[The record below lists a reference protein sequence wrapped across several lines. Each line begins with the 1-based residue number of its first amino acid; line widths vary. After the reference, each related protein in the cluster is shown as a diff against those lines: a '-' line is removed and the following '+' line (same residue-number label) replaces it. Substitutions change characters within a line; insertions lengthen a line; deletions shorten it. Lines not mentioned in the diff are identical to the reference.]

1 MNPVQNPFSPGAGTR
16 PPELAGRD
24 DILKSARVT
33 MQRIIAGRHSRSQM
47 LLGLRGVGKTVL
59 LNEIQNIAEEEG
71 LRTAKIEA
79 PENKKFLEKLVPQI
93 RKLVLEID
101 RAAKVRAQ
109 VNEVLGALRNFVSV
123 FKVKVGEAE
132 ISVEPTRGV
141 ADSGDLSTDLTD
153 LLMLTARAAKAAKSA
168 VALLIDEVQ
177 YLTTDELSALIVAL
191 HEVAQKNLPLTVFG
205 AGLPQL
211 ATLATEA
218 KSYAE
223 RLFEYPEVGPL
234 NKTASAEAL
243 REPVEAAGASWEAA
257 ALARVVK
264 ITEGYPF
271 FLQEWGYQAWNA
283 SPTKTIPATIIPEVT
298 KAAIARLDKNFFKSR
313 LHRMTQREQDYVCA
327 MAALGPGYHRSGDI
341 AEAMGISVSAAAPI
355 RGTLIGK
362 GMIYSPA
369 HGDTAFT
376 VPMFDAYVRRAILA
390 PEAKAGAKTKPVKKS
405 TRKKRN

>member
-1 MNPVQNPFSPGAGTR
+1 MNPVENPFSPGAGSR

-24 DILKSARVT
+24 DILANARVT
-33 MQRIIAGRHSRSQM
+33 MRRIVAGRHGRSQM

-59 LNEIQNIAEEEG
+59 LNEIQHIAEAEG

-93 RKLVLEID
+93 RKLVLQID
-101 RAAKVRAQ
+101 RAAKVKAQ
-109 VNEVLGALRNFVSV
+109 VNEALGALRSFISI

-132 ISVEPTRGV
+132 FSVEPTPGV

-153 LLMLTARAAKAAKSA
+153 LLVLTAQAARAAKTA

-177 YLTTDELSALIVAL
+177 YLTSDELSALIVAL
-191 HEVAQKNLPLTVFG
+191 HEVSQKNLPLTVFG

-223 RLFEYPEVGPL
+223 RLFEYPSVGPL
-234 NKTASAEAL
+234 DKAASAEAL
-243 REPVEAAGASWEAA
+243 REPVEAAGAKWEAA
-257 ALARVVK
+257 ALTKIVK

-271 FLQEWGYQAWNA
+271 FLQEWGFQAWNA
-283 SPTKTIPATIIPEVT
+283 APGRTIPASIVPQIT

-327 MAALGPGYHRSGDI
+327 MAALGPGAHRSGDI
-341 AEAMGISVSAAAPI
+341 ADKLGITVSAAAPI
-355 RGTLIGK
+355 RGTLINK

-376 VPMFDAYVRRAILA
+376 VPMFDAYVRRAILT
-390 PEAKAGAKTKPVKKS
+390 PDAKATAKTKPAKKG
-405 TRKKRN
+405 TRKKSS